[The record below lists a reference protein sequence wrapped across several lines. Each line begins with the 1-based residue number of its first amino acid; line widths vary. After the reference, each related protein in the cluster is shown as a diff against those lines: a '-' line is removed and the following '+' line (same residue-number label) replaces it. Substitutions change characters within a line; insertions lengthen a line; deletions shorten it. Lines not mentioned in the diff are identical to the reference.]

1 MDYEPLFPF
10 EMELEIL
17 KYVEPNST
25 IIISY
30 VCKRWRKVLS
40 NKYEKILLDSFKYST
55 KKYKLDVPS
64 IQNDSYMFDR
74 YCDINDINTIL
85 KNIKIDN
92 IYSKNCLNRLVHK
105 ILYSEV
111 VVEIEKIPELIEQYL
126 KADINNPEYLE
137 ILLSYQ

>member
-1 MDYEPLFPF
+1 MENEPIFPF

-30 VCKRWRKVLS
+30 VCKRWRDSLS
-40 NKYEKILLDSFKYST
+40 NKYESKILDSFKSYPR
-55 KKYKLDVPS
+55 KYALDVHS
-64 IQNDSYMFDR
+64 IQNDSYMFNR

-85 KNIKIDN
+85 KNIKIND
-92 IYSKNCLNRLVHK
+92 ICSKKCLNRLVHK

-126 KADINNPEYLE
+126 KANINNPVYLE
-137 ILLSYQ
+137 ILLSFQ